1 MDATEGHGSHSTMTR
16 GFGLMFGLLL
26 VFGGTSSAVRAQYG
40 KTYQQWTANEA
51 EALIRNSPWAQT
63 RAEPMSVTTLDPQT
77 EPADTVVTVSLRSAL
92 PVRQART
99 RLTQLKNKYDKR
111 NDHEK
116 ALIDAKTRLL
126 LECPECAEY
135 YVVAISPGPKST
147 NPRFKNLPWDI
158 SLGGMKKYVEL
169 KNEKG
174 ETRELVKFVGPDF
187 NDGEAVFYFSRFN
200 SRGEP
205 LISPANRMITIS
217 VDSRLLKWAP
227 WKLQKFE
234 FEVSKIIVNGQV
246 IF

>member
-1 MDATEGHGSHSTMTR
+1 MTR
-16 GFGLMFGLLL
+16 GCGLVFGLLL
-26 VFGGTSSAVRAQYG
+26 IFFATSSAVRAQYNG
-40 KTYQQWTANEA
+40 KPYQQWTANEA

-63 RAEPMSVTTLDPQT
+63 RAEPMSVATLDPQT

-99 RLTQLKNKYDKR
+99 RLTQLRNKYEKR
-111 NDHEK
+111 TDHEK

-126 LECPECAEY
+126 LECPECADY
-135 YVVAISPGPKST
+135 YMVAISPGPKST
-147 NPRFKNLPWDI
+147 NPRFKNLPWDTQ
-158 SLGGMKKYVEL
+158 SLGWMKKYIEI

-200 SRGEP
+200 SNGEP
-205 LISPANRMITIS
+205 LISPANRMLTIS
-217 VDSRLLKWAP
+217 VDSRVLRWAP

-234 FEVSKIIVNGQV
+234 FDVSKIIVTGQV